1 MYRKLSL
8 IVVVVCTL
16 LLGGMTQAAGLDI
29 TAPGD
34 TVQGVP
40 NDNDWPGAE
49 TPPLAIDD
57 STSTKYLH
65 FKGFTQSTGFQVTP
79 SASQT
84 IVVGLTFSTA
94 NDATERDPVGFE
106 LYGSNVSI
114 NGPYTLIAS
123 GDIVDFSQTSA
134 WPRLTKTETP
144 ILFDNDVAY
153 DHYQV
158 LFTAVRTPGS
168 ANSMQISEVELLG
181 MGLTSMSPEPAD
193 GVMLRDT
200 WVNLSW
206 LPGDFAASHDV
217 YLGENF
223 NDVDAGTG
231 DTFQGNQVSLSFV
244 IGFPGFPYPDGLVSG
259 TTYYWRIDDIEADG
273 TTIHKGKVWSFMITP
288 KVALTPNPVDG
299 TEFVDPNVELSWE
312 VGFGAMLHHLYFGD
326 NFADVNNG
334 TGDTYKGPVGFSEYT
349 PGTLELGKAFYWRV
363 DEFDGLATYKGD
375 VWGFTTP
382 GAVGS
387 PMPSNGAM
395 DIRQTQ
401 ILKWVAGDNAA
412 SHEVYFGTDE
422 EVVRNANT
430 GSPEYKGSRDLGSQS
445 YDPGKLEWDSTYYW
459 RVDGVDNANPDSPW
473 VGLVWSF
480 TTADFLIVDDF
491 ELYNDLDP
499 SDPESNRIFN
509 VWLDGYGVP
518 TNGSLVGYE
527 TPPFAEQTIVH
538 SGNQSMPL
546 FYDNSVGYSE
556 ATLTLTAPRDWT
568 EKGVNRLAIW
578 FRGDAAN
585 AAETLYVVL
594 NGSAVVSHDNP
605 NASQIGIWT
614 EWNIDL
620 QAFADLGVNL
630 ANVNTIALGLGNRN
644 SPVAGGSGTMYFD
657 DIRLYPP
664 PPEPEAP

>member
-8 IVVVVCTL
+8 IFVVVCTL
-16 LLGGMTQAAGLDI
+16 LLGGMIQAAGLDI

-34 TVQGVP
+34 TVLGVP
-40 NDNDWPGAE
+40 NDNDWPGTE
-49 TPPLAIDD
+49 TPDLAIDD
-57 STSTKYLH
+57 NTATKYLH
-65 FKGFTQSTGFQVTP
+65 FKGFTQPTGFQVTP

-84 IVVGLTFSTA
+84 IVVGLTFTTA

-123 GDIVDFSQTSA
+123 GDIVDFSQTAA

-181 MGLTSMSPEPAD
+181 MSLISVSPEPAD

-200 WVNLSW
+200 WVSLGW
-206 LPGDFAASHDV
+206 TPGDFSASHDV

-223 NDVDAGTG
+223 DDVDAGTG
-231 DTFQGNQVSLSFV
+231 DTFQVNQTETYFT
-244 IGFPGFPYPDGLVSG
+244 IGFPGFPYPDGLVPG
-259 TTYYWRIDDIEADG
+259 TSYYWRVDDVEADG
-273 TTIHKGKVWSFMITP
+273 TTIHKGTVWSFMITP
-288 KVALTPNPVDG
+288 KFALNPNPVDG
-299 TEFVDPNVELSWE
+299 TGFVDPNVEISWE
-312 VGFGAMLHHLYFGD
+312 AGFGAMLHHIYFGD

-334 TGDTYKGPVGFSEYT
+334 TPDTYKGPSGFSKYT

-363 DEFDGLATYKGD
+363 DEFDGFETYKGD

-382 GAVGS
+382 GAVGTL
-387 PMPSNGAM
+387 MPSNGAT

-412 SHEVYFGTDE
+412 SHEVYFGPDKD
-422 EVVRNANT
+422 VVRNADT
-430 GSPEYKGSRDLGSQS
+430 GSPEYKGTKDLGSQS

-499 SDPESNRIFN
+499 ADPQSNRIFN
-509 VWLDGYGVP
+509 VWLDGYGIP
-518 TNGSLVGYE
+518 TNGSVVGYDF
-527 TPPFAEQTIVH
+527 PSFAEQTIVH

-546 FYDNSVGYSE
+546 FYDNSAGYSE
-556 ATLTLTAPRDWT
+556 AILTLTSPRDWT
-568 EKGVNRLAIW
+568 EKDVDKLTIW

-585 AAETLYVVL
+585 AAEPLYVAL
-594 NGSAVVSHDNP
+594 NGSAVVTHDNP
-605 NASQIGIWT
+605 NAAQVTAWIEWT
-614 EWNIDL
+614 IDL
-620 QAFADLGVNL
+620 QAFVDQGVNL

-644 SPVAGGSGTMYFD
+644 SSVAGGSGTMYFD

>member
-8 IVVVVCTL
+8 IFVVVCTL
-16 LLGGMTQAAGLDI
+16 LLGGMIQAAGLDI

-34 TVQGVP
+34 TVLGVP
-40 NDNDWPGAE
+40 NDNDWPGTE
-49 TPPLAIDD
+49 TPDLAIDD
-57 STSTKYLH
+57 NTATKYLH
-65 FKGFTQSTGFQVTP
+65 FKGFTQPTGFQVTP

-84 IVVGLTFSTA
+84 IVVGLTFTTA

-123 GDIVDFSQTSA
+123 GDIVDFSQTAA

-181 MGLTSMSPEPAD
+181 MSLISVSPEPAD
-193 GVMLRDT
+193 GAILRDT
-200 WVNLSW
+200 WVSLGW
-206 LPGDFAASHDV
+206 TPGDFSASHDV

-223 NDVDAGTG
+223 DDVDAGTG
-231 DTFQGNQVSLSFV
+231 DTFQVNQTETYFT
-244 IGFPGFPYPDGLVSG
+244 IGFPGFPYPDGLVPG
-259 TTYYWRIDDIEADG
+259 TSYYWRVDDVEADG
-273 TTIHKGKVWSFMITP
+273 TTIHKGTVWSFMITP
-288 KVALTPNPVDG
+288 KFALNPNPVDG
-299 TEFVDPNVELSWE
+299 TGFVDPNVEISWE
-312 VGFGAMLHHLYFGD
+312 AGFGAMLHHIYFGD

-334 TGDTYKGPVGFSEYT
+334 TPDTYKGPSGFSKYT

-363 DEFDGLATYKGD
+363 DEFDGFETYKGD

-382 GAVGS
+382 GAVGTL
-387 PMPSNGAM
+387 MPSNGAT

-412 SHEVYFGTDE
+412 SHEVYFGPDKD
-422 EVVRNANT
+422 VVRNADT
-430 GSPEYKGSRDLGSQS
+430 GSPEYKGTKDLGSQS

-499 SDPESNRIFN
+499 AEPESNRIFN
-509 VWLDGYGVP
+509 VWLDGYGIP
-518 TNGSLVGYE
+518 TNGSVVGYDF
-527 TPPFAEQTIVH
+527 PSFAEQTIVH

-546 FYDNSVGYSE
+546 FYDNSAGYSE
-556 ATLTLTAPRDWT
+556 AILTLTSPRDWT
-568 EKGVNRLAIW
+568 EKDVDKLTIW

-585 AAETLYVVL
+585 AAEPLYVAL
-594 NGSAVVSHDNP
+594 NGSAVVTHDNP
-605 NASQIGIWT
+605 NAAQVTAWIEWT
-614 EWNIDL
+614 IDL
-620 QAFADLGVNL
+620 QAFVDQGVNL

-644 SPVAGGSGTMYFD
+644 SSVAGGSGTMYFD

>member
-8 IVVVVCTL
+8 IFVVVCTL
-16 LLGGMTQAAGLDI
+16 LLGGMIQAAGLDI

-34 TVQGVP
+34 TVLGVP
-40 NDNDWPGAE
+40 NDNDWPGTE
-49 TPPLAIDD
+49 TPDLAIDD
-57 STSTKYLH
+57 NTATKYLH
-65 FKGFTQSTGFQVTP
+65 FKGFTQPTGFQVTP

-84 IVVGLTFSTA
+84 IVVGLTFTTA

-123 GDIVDFSQTSA
+123 GDIVDFSQTAA

-181 MGLTSMSPEPAD
+181 MSLISVSPEPAD

-200 WVNLSW
+200 WVSLGW
-206 LPGDFAASHDV
+206 TPGDFSASHDV

-223 NDVDAGTG
+223 DDVDAGTG
-231 DTFQGNQVSLSFV
+231 DTFQVNQTETYFT
-244 IGFPGFPYPDGLVSG
+244 IGFPGFPYPDGLVPG
-259 TTYYWRIDDIEADG
+259 TSYYWRVDDVEADG
-273 TTIHKGKVWSFMITP
+273 TTIHKGTVWSFMITP
-288 KVALTPNPVDG
+288 KFALNPNPVDG
-299 TEFVDPNVELSWE
+299 TGFVDPNVEISWE
-312 VGFGAMLHHLYFGD
+312 AGFGAMLHHIYFGD

-334 TGDTYKGPVGFSEYT
+334 TPDTYKGPSGFSKYT

-363 DEFDGLATYKGD
+363 DEFDGFETYKGD

-382 GAVGS
+382 GAVGTL
-387 PMPSNGAM
+387 MPSNGAT

-412 SHEVYFGTDE
+412 SHEVYFGPDKD
-422 EVVRNANT
+422 VVRNADT
-430 GSPEYKGSRDLGSQS
+430 GSPEYKGTKDLGSQS

-499 SDPESNRIFN
+499 AEPESNRIFN
-509 VWLDGYGVP
+509 VWLDGYGIP
-518 TNGSLVGYE
+518 TNGSVVGYDF
-527 TPPFAEQTIVH
+527 PSFAEQTIVH

-546 FYDNSVGYSE
+546 FYDNSAGYSE
-556 ATLTLTAPRDWT
+556 AILTLTSPRDWT
-568 EKGVNRLAIW
+568 EKDVDKLTIW

-585 AAETLYVVL
+585 AAEPLYVAL
-594 NGSAVVSHDNP
+594 NGSAVVTHDNP
-605 NASQIGIWT
+605 NAAQVTAWIEWT
-614 EWNIDL
+614 IDL
-620 QAFADLGVNL
+620 QAFVDQGVNL

-644 SPVAGGSGTMYFD
+644 SSVAGGSGTMYFD